1 MIQISYVV
9 TTDETAEKVFN
20 FFCSLDKHYLK
31 LSKGHKKFELINA
44 DLLAKGVF
52 VANEEMVS
60 GQYIKHKYQVV
71 DIIKNRYIKL
81 VSDQSVVTILKI
93 FKVPL
98 KVTVEFRIETF
109 EDKKT
114 TMFSYLTLEFKNKIS
129 EIFAHMLRTKQIWQS
144 HFKEEVDNGLKIIE
158 SQ

>member
-93 FKVPL
+93 FKFLL
-98 KVTVEFRIETF
+98 KVTVEFEIEPF
-109 EDKKT
+109 KDGKT
-114 TMFSYLTLEFKNKIS
+114 NVSSHLTLEFRNKTHEFFALMMNIRHIWKN
-129 EIFAHMLRTKQIWQS
+129 HL
-144 HFKEEVDNGLKIIE
+144 KEEMENGLKIIE